1 MTVKELIDA
10 PEYRDAQGRM
20 TDAAY
25 AAFGATCAATSTG
38 WIRDDELDTLEVIW
52 PGK

>member
-25 AAFGATCAATSTG
+25 AAFSATCDANGG
-38 WIRDDELDTLEVIW
+38 WVRDDELDRLEVIW